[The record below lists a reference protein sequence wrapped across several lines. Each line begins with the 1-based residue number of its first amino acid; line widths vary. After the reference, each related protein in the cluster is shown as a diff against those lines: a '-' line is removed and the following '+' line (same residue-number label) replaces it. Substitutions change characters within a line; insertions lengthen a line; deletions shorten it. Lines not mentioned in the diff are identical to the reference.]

1 MTQRFVDFLHR
12 YERDV
17 IPHLLRHKRSVRMTI
32 VVATVEGASE
42 QQKKDAAE
50 TVATVKS
57 FERDNENC
65 DVTTVVTKRE
75 FYNKGADLHEAILK
89 VRDFCILL
97 TYFRLKKIKLLEL
110 F

>member
-17 IPHLLRHKRSVRMTI
+17 TPHLLRHKRSVRMTI
-32 VVATVEGASE
+32 VVATVEGASK
-42 QQKKDAAE
+42 QQKKVAAE

-65 DVTTVVTKRE
+65 DVTTVVTRRE

-89 VRDFCILL
+89 V
-97 TYFRLKKIKLLEL
+97 
-110 F
+110 